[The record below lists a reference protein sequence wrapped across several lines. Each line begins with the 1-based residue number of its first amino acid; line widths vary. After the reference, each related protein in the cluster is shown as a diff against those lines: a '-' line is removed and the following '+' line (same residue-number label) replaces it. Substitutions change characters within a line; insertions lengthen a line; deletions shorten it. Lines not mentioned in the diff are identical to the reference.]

1 MEKWR
6 MDDIIRKIEEGE
18 DFEQAVDYF
27 FSLSHDDKVSFLEQF
42 NATKSEEA
50 GIYLN
55 LVLRKVEEKD
65 VQKLIKKLLF
75 RLKTRGVHVDEPL
88 ATGEPALKKIE
99 VIRNEKA
106 FASNYDTEGTRVVL
120 LAVEMKRRQ
129 YIFIHAVCHFSDG
142 LVDLAVFPLPQNDL
156 DGLISD
162 YTLKTQPPMAL
173 VPVSPRYAAY
183 LVEEASGRTEKYAEE
198 MKGLHA
204 LAADLK
210 GEIQRPA
217 DIFDLAVPD
226 DTEPK
231 TTEEILA
238 HYLFEPFPFT
248 WDSVED
254 DKKALNEILNPS
266 IVVPPYMI
274 QEKRQAF
281 LKELL
286 QKDALRAKRP
296 LVKRMLEEYAYL
308 FHALEAFDFYRG
320 IAERVHDEELI
331 DTVMLHFAGKAFE
344 ENKPEQQPGVL
355 VNPFQQGPG
364 QPGQPPPMRR

>member
-1 MEKWR
+1 MEKCR

-27 FSLSHDDKVSFLEQF
+27 FSLCRDDKVRFLEQF

-55 LVLRKVEEKD
+55 LVLRKAEEKD

-88 ATGEPALKKIE
+88 ATGEAVLKKIE

-183 LVEEASGRTEKYAEE
+183 IIEEASGRTEKYAEE

-204 LAADLK
+204 LATDLK

-217 DIFDLAVPD
+217 DIYGLAVPD

-231 TTEEILA
+231 TTEKILA

-248 WDSVED
+248 WDSVEL

-286 QKDALRAKRP
+286 QKDAFRAKRP
-296 LVKRMLEEYAYL
+296 LVKRMLEDYAYL

-320 IAERVHDEELI
+320 IAERVNDEEFI
-331 DTVMLHFAGKAFE
+331 DTAMLHFAGKAFE
-344 ENKPEQQPGVL
+344 EKKPEQQPGVL

-364 QPGQPPPMRR
+364 QPGQPPLMRR